1 MILDAITPKQPR
13 LLVADLD
20 GTLLHDAEVFED
32 RFITQRS
39 IDTINRAHDA
49 GMQFAIATARPVS
62 TGLQFAEKLPVD
74 AVIYL
79 NGALIDFDPTH
90 SDFDLLTSGATPADE
105 NHLIKI
111 GFSSRR
117 ALRSLS
123 VPARS
128 HARPEARHRDER
140 RALHQLRCA
149 RVLEN
154 SGLPIHRTSTT
165 CPKAWRTKSPSS
177 PNLNSGT
184 SCVR

>member
-1 MILDAITPKQPR
+1 MDSRRHHAETTPTAGRRPR
-13 LLVADLD
+13 RHVAARRR
-20 GTLLHDAEVFED
+20 GIQD

-79 NGALIDFDPTH
+79 NGALIDFDPAH

-105 NHLIKI
+105 NHLIKV
-111 GFSSRR
+111 SYLLT
-117 ALRSLS
+117 ACLRSLS

-128 HARPEARHRDER
+128 HARPEARHRER

-154 SGLPIHRTSTT
+154 SGLPIRTSTT

>member
-79 NGALIDFDPTH
+79 NGALIDFDPAH

-117 ALRSLS
+117 FRNFWKKANPFSESRFVYPSIFS
-123 VPARS
+123 IFGP
-128 HARPEARHRDER
+128 
-140 RALHQLRCA
+140 
-149 RVLEN
+149 
-154 SGLPIHRTSTT
+154 STI
-165 CPKAWRTKSPSS
+165 KMVGSS
-177 PNLNSGT
+177 A
-184 SCVR
+184 SCSTV

>member
-32 RFITQRS
+32 RFITKRS

-79 NGALIDFDPTH
+79 NGALIDFDPAH

-117 ALRSLS
+117 ACEVCLFLLDR
-123 VPARS
+123 
-128 HARPEARHRDER
+128 
-140 RALHQLRCA
+140 
-149 RVLEN
+149 
-154 SGLPIHRTSTT
+154 LPGMKQVNVKKDVHY
-165 CPKAWRTKSPSS
+165 TKFEVQTYCKSQD
-177 PNLNSGT
+177 
-184 SCVR
+184 

>member
-117 ALRSLS
+117 ACEVCLFLLDRMPGLKLGI
-123 VPARS
+123 VMNDVRYTNFDVRVYWKTQAFQYTELP
-128 HARPEARHRDER
+128 R
-140 RALHQLRCA
+140 RARRRGGQNHH
-149 RVLEN
+149 
-154 SGLPIHRTSTT
+154 LPRT
-165 CPKAWRTKSPSS
+165 
-177 PNLNSGT
+177 
-184 SCVR
+184 

>member
-79 NGALIDFDPTH
+79 NGALIDFDPAH

-105 NHLIKI
+105 NHLI
-111 GFSSRR
+111 
-117 ALRSLS
+117 
-123 VPARS
+123 
-128 HARPEARHRDER
+128 
-140 RALHQLRCA
+140 
-149 RVLEN
+149 
-154 SGLPIHRTSTT
+154 
-165 CPKAWRTKSPSS
+165 
-177 PNLNSGT
+177 
-184 SCVR
+184 

>member
-79 NGALIDFDPTH
+79 NGALIDFDPAH
-90 SDFDLLTSGATPADE
+90 SDFDLLTSGAVSYT
-105 NHLIKI
+105 H
-111 GFSSRR
+111 
-117 ALRSLS
+117 
-123 VPARS
+123 
-128 HARPEARHRDER
+128 
-140 RALHQLRCA
+140 LRCA
-149 RVLEN
+149 GQGRSL
-154 SGLPIHRTSTT
+154 R
-165 CPKAWRTKSPSS
+165 R
-177 PNLNSGT
+177 
-184 SCVR
+184 